1 MIKKKKINNS
11 NIVIT
16 ESINSYKDIP
26 SGLILESK
34 DMGTIFQKKGKEI
47 LKRGKIFEN
56 LNKNV

>member
-34 DMGTIFQKKGKEI
+34 DMGAIFQKKGKEI
-47 LKRGKIFEN
+47 LKNGKIFEN